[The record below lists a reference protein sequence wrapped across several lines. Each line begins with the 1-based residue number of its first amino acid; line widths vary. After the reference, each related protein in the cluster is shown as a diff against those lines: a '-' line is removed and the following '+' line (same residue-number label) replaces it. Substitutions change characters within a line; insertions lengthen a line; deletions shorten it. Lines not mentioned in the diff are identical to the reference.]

1 MQVGKNCVRKYQ
13 LLQDLFDVIP
23 NSIAICA
30 HFIKI
35 YILAHELN
43 MAFFIFKRI
52 LLKIKKI

>member
-1 MQVGKNCVRKYQ
+1 M
-13 LLQDLFDVIP
+13 LQDQFDVIP